1 MLLSAY
7 FIFILDCEKDV
18 RQKQIL
24 VIFLFK
30 FKMGKA
36 VKTTHNINTAFGP
49 GTANEHCAVNEP
61 LCRRGSR
68 SFAKETRD
76 LKMKAYCLTIRS

>member
-1 MLLSAY
+1 LLLSAY

-49 GTANEHCAVNEP
+49 GTANEHCGEKDINE
-61 LCRRGSR
+61 
-68 SFAKETRD
+68 AEKD
-76 LKMKAYCLTIRS
+76 LKTVSIQTRYITW

>member
-1 MLLSAY
+1 
-7 FIFILDCEKDV
+7 
-18 RQKQIL
+18 
-24 VIFLFK
+24 
-30 FKMGKA
+30 MGKA
-36 VKTTHNINTAFGP
+36 VKTAHNINTAFGP

-61 LCRRGSR
+61 LCRLGSR